1 MFQCNICDFET
12 YKEKGLNI
20 HKKRKHGAKSIC
32 DLCEEK
38 FETARD
44 LKIHRNKHSYI
55 SNEYENENKCKKCDF
70 QSATIET
77 MEVHV
82 GKHKV
87 EYFECGLC
95 DYKFEELDKLKTHL
109 FSCEIYECGECYW
122 RHRDLSKMKTHV
134 RDGHDRA
141 SNLHHLKIDRDDE
154 TKVKF
159 KNYYLSQL

>member
-1 MFQCNICDFET
+1 
-12 YKEKGLNI
+12 
-20 HKKRKHGAKSIC
+20 
-32 DLCEEK
+32 
-38 FETARD
+38 
-44 LKIHRNKHSYI
+44 
-55 SNEYENENKCKKCDF
+55 
-70 QSATIET
+70 

-95 DYKFEELDKLKTHL
+95 DYEFEKLDKLKTHL

-122 RHRDLSKMKTHV
+122 RHRDLSKIKTHV
-134 RDGHDRA
+134 RA
-141 SNLHHLKIDRDDE
+141 SNLHHLKIDRDYE